1 MALQSKGNFMCFMRA
16 RSATPKGETRHQY
29 GVLLHNLT
37 EESYFGTCLMTD
49 GGYLTLSWDLL
60 HQSFKRITEWELR
73 LTPPKQKELRD
84 LYIKAIA
91 DTTALELR
99 ITQSQS
105 EYNQGIER
113 VRIAREAKREA
124 AAAAKLKIKPP
135 AKKKPKKLKISG
147 IRLNTHVAMFFTWEE
162 LESPHPRPTRVPD
175 KDGKIDIA
183 DQWRCGTVTNIVQNQ
198 WRKKV
203 YTCVF
208 DTPGKFTSPYN
219 AQEILVARENFIKL
233 KSDFP
238 GVEDSSSDDFSTSD
252 DERGPQCAAPV
263 VANARRKAAGLTV
276 TIPGTQP
283 EDDAP
288 PVKPYLAPNDGLA
301 LPEEQ
306 TTDPTI
312 LKEVEQ
318 VAETKKTMI
327 FAEDTNEVDI
337 RKEVT
342 EESPPARSTNMIG
355 GTDQTKEGDVV
366 QHATPTV
373 VALTSTASAPKE
385 EIAERNLA
393 TAKEVVEPAT
403 TKLIGEE
410 TKEEDKGKHMTEE
423 SPHMTGASPYE
434 KEVGDLVQ
442 HATLPVLSTSIQQ
455 GLTPIGSH
463 PTPTSPKEEA
473 LTSTAS
479 APKEE
484 AAERNSA
491 LAAATTTE
499 QVKEVYVGT
508 TTQVPAATLTPNEP
522 KDNTATATNRPE
534 SVDTEECE
542 DSTQPWCESSSE
554 GTMDSSQ
561 DAALL
566 LQSFKAGEQ
575 PYCKD
580 ALKGSKKIK
589 PRKRKSN
596 GIKGVIRAPSQQRNA
611 VKKRARSGI
620 NTPHEPKDNTTKASM
635 PPESA
640 NGENHVDRPRGLY
653 TAANKHLRKRVFP
666 CPCCSDAADGSH
678 QCGACFQHVHV
689 FCASQY
695 KDSPEGFGQIL
706 SCGQCDDTA
715 ECKDSTQAGHDRNSQ
730 AKTDVTEDA
739 ALVIQASE
747 AGGQSD
753 GKDAM
758 KERKRLELAN
768 YFTQSTTVKDGDEV
782 NIRKRKRNGSKAAIT
797 RSGSGKETADD
808 KADDSEAVVPVPP
821 ETEPTAIETFADY
834 YTNTDNIQTWNNGA
848 NEDSWENDDY
858 YWDEQYSTWVYMP
871 RKRIR
876 RKDLT
881 NKKEKNWALSMRRN
895 WASKKKDK
903 IMAKI
908 TIKRDKLDTV
918 TFTQMS
924 FYDHSHS
931 NIILCVVKVYRRL
944 YEDGVCI
951 VEDFFDYPTEQG
963 IAKYPPPLFKCPD
976 EQAIFITKPGI
987 SREIIFDGVRRSSTS
1002 CGYDTHI
1009 VEEKK
1014 NNTKRKIAGPVQRQQ
1029 LKPCK
1034 VVVQSNH

>member
-1 MALQSKGNFMCFMRA
+1 MCFMRA
-16 RSATPKGETRHQY
+16 RSATAKGETRHQY

-60 HQSFKRITEWELR
+60 HQAFKRITEWDLR
-73 LTPPKQKELRD
+73 LTTPKQKELRD

-105 EYNQGIER
+105 EYNEGIER
-113 VRIAREAKREA
+113 VRVSREAKREA

-135 AKKKPKKLKISG
+135 AKKKPKKIKISD

-162 LESPHPRPTRVPD
+162 LESPNPRPTRVPD
-175 KDGKIDIA
+175 KYGKIDIA
-183 DQWRCGTVTNIVQNQ
+183 DQWRCGTVTNIVQNK
-198 WRKKV
+198 WRKTV

-233 KSDFP
+233 KGDFP
-238 GVEDSSSDDFSTSD
+238 GVEDSSSDDFSSSD
-252 DERGPQCAAPV
+252 DESSPQCAAPV
-263 VANARRKAAGLTV
+263 VATARRKAAGPTV
-276 TIPGTQP
+276 TIPGTQQ
-283 EDDAP
+283 EDDTP
-288 PVKPYLAPNDGLA
+288 PVEPYLEPNDGLA

-306 TTDPTI
+306 TTAPMI
-312 LKEVEQ
+312 LNEVEQ
-318 VAETKKTMI
+318 VAETKTTMI
-327 FAEDTNEVDI
+327 VAEDTNEVDI
-337 RKEVT
+337 REKVT

-366 QHATPTV
+366 QHATPPV
-373 VALTSTASAPKE
+373 QALTSTASAPKE
-385 EIAERNLA
+385 EVAERNLA
-393 TAKEVVEPAT
+393 TAPEVVEPST

-410 TKEEDKGKHMTEE
+410 TMGEDTGKHMIE
-423 SPHMTGASPYE
+423 
-434 KEVGDLVQ
+434 
-442 HATLPVLSTSIQQ
+442 Q

-463 PTPTSPKEEA
+463 PTPSSPKEEA

-484 AAERNSA
+484 VAERNLA

-499 QVKEVYVGT
+499 QVKEVYVAT
-508 TTQVPAATLTPNEP
+508 TTQVLAATLTPNEP
-522 KDNTATATNRPE
+522 KDNTATATNMPE

-542 DSTQPWCESSSE
+542 DNTQPWCESSSE
-554 GTMDSSQ
+554 ATMDSTQ
-561 DAALL
+561 DAAFL

-575 PYCKD
+575 TDCTD
-580 ALKGSKKIK
+580 ARKGSKKLK

-596 GIKGVIRAPSQQRNA
+596 GMKGVIRAPMQQPNA

-620 NTPHEPKDNTTKASM
+620 NTPHEPKDDTTKATM
-635 PPESA
+635 PLESA
-640 NGENHVDRPRGLY
+640 NGDNNGDRPRGLY

-666 CPCCSDAADGSH
+666 CPCCGEAADGCH
-678 QCGACFQHVHV
+678 QCGGCFQHVHV
-689 FCASQY
+689 FSASQY

-706 SCGQCDDTA
+706 SCRHCDDTA
-715 ECKDSTQAGHDRNSQ
+715 ECKGTTQARHDRNSH
-730 AKTDVTEDA
+730 AKIDVTEDA

-747 AGGQSD
+747 AVGQSD

-768 YFTQSTTVKDGDEV
+768 YFTQSTTVKDGEEV
-782 NIRKRKRNGSKAAIT
+782 KIRKRKRNRSKASIP
-797 RSGSGKETADD
+797 RSGSGKETADE
-808 KADDSEAVVPVPP
+808 KADDIDAVVPVPP
-821 ETEPTAIETFADY
+821 ETEPTTIETFADY
-834 YTNTDNIQTWNNGA
+834 YTNTDNMQTWNNGG
-848 NEDSWENDDY
+848 NEDSWDNDDY
-858 YWDEQYSTWVYMP
+858 YWDEEYSTWVYMP

-895 WASKKKDK
+895 WATKKKDK

-918 TFTQMS
+918 TLTQMC
-924 FYDHSHS
+924 FNDNSHS

-951 VEDFFDYPTEQG
+951 VEDFFDDPTEQG
-963 IAKYPPPLFKCPD
+963 IAKYPPPLFECPG

-987 SREIIFDGVRRSSTS
+987 SREIIFDGVRRSSTT

-1034 VVVQSNH
+1034 VVVH